1 MMTNS
6 TKCGTRI
13 FRCTNFSKTDLN
25 FFNSIVINKMS
36 DLTTQIS
43 NVEMLLA
50 FLKNQLPKEELPEDK
65 PKKKVVDEDK
75 PKKKKVVEK
84 KDTEVVSKKEEE
96 KPVEKKKADPKKEK
110 NLNRFTPA
118 MKTEL
123 TKVLKAH
130 DIELTEELR
139 KEFIEHLNSLETEE
153 YTKANL
159 TTHMDVFAKSKGNT
173 EEKEEEPPAKVGGS
187 PFAGHDDP
195 PDLSKLSNAHG
206 YDLSKLIKYVSSDKL
221 VDFKKTETLKPLG
234 DGNYWHAKTGMWYF
248 ENGDEETTDPFEF
261 EGKTY
266 VVNELNKRV
275 YQTTDDKDLFV
286 GFLGIGPFKKMKV

>member
-1 MMTNS
+1 M
-6 TKCGTRI
+6 KCGTRI
-13 FRCTNFSKTDLN
+13 FRSTNFSKTD
-25 FFNSIVINKMS
+25 FNLFNLIVINKMS
-36 DLTTQIS
+36 DLTTQIA
-43 NVEMLLA
+43 NAEMLLA
-50 FLKNQLPKEELPEDK
+50 FLKNQLPKEEVVEDT

-75 PKKKKVVEK
+75 PKKKKAVEK
-84 KDTEVVSKKEEE
+84 KDAEVAPKKEEE

-130 DIELTEELR
+130 DVELTEELR
-139 KEFIEHLNSLETEE
+139 KEFIDHLNSLEAEE
-153 YTKANL
+153 YTKVNL
-159 TTHMDVFAKSKGNT
+159 TAHMETFAKSKGKPD
-173 EEKEEEPPAKVGGS
+173 EKEEPAKVGGS
-187 PFAGHDDP
+187 PFAGQDDP
-195 PDLSKLSNAHG
+195 PDLNKLSNAHS

-221 VDFKKTETLKPLG
+221 EEMKKTEILKPIG
-234 DGNYWHAKTGMWYF
+234 NGNYWHAKSGMWYF

-266 VVNELNKRV
+266 VVNEVNKRV

-286 GFLGIGPFKKMKV
+286 GFLGIGQFKKMKVPNV

>member
-6 TKCGTRI
+6 MKCGTRI

-25 FFNSIVINKMS
+25 LFNLIVINKMS

-50 FLKNQLPKEELPEDK
+50 FLKNQLPKEELSEDK

-84 KDTEVVSKKEEE
+84 KDAEVVSKKEEE

-130 DIELTEELR
+130 DVELTEELR
-139 KEFIEHLNSLETEE
+139 KEFIDHLNSLETEE
-153 YTKANL
+153 YTKLSL
-159 TTHMDVFAKSKGNT
+159 TAHMEVFAKSKGKT

-187 PFAGHDDP
+187 PFAGQDDP

-206 YDLSKLIKYVSSDKL
+206 YDLSKLQKNRSSEQIAE
-221 VDFKKTETLKPLG
+221 FKKTEILKPLG
-234 DGNYWHAKTGMWYF
+234 DGNYWHAKSGMWYF
-248 ENGDEETTDPFEF
+248 EDGDEDVDEVQF

-266 VVNELNKRV
+266 AVNKISKRV
-275 YQTTDDKDLFV
+275 YETVGEKDLFV